1 VSFDLSRSAF
11 VVRPRTVTLSRVGD
25 ALWWLAVPWL
35 FVMLALSAAA
45 QRAGLL
51 DLVATRVVVLATG
64 VAPLVL
70 VFGSPLLGRLPGLR
84 WLLVSPQPGAML
96 NGDGIELTLPDLGVR
111 WFPWREIERLE
122 LHETRW
128 RQWGELRGVDGSR
141 LANVPMNLVY
151 LKETWLTA
159 PTLAQAVVRMRPDL
173 FVLTEARWGRADAFG
188 RRGAGVVPIDQ
199 AEVGRAH
206 TRRFIGVFVPLAVI
220 GIVTLVVWLVRA
232 A

>member
-1 VSFDLSRSAF
+1 VSIDLSRSAF
-11 VVRPRTVTLSRVGD
+11 VVRSRTVTLSRIGD

-35 FVMLALSAAA
+35 FVMLAVAYAA

-51 DLVATRVVVLATG
+51 DLVATRAVVLAAG

-84 WLLVSPQPGAML
+84 WLLATPQPGAIL
-96 NGDGIELTLPDLGVR
+96 NEDGIELALPDVGVCWFR
-111 WFPWREIERLE
+111 WQEIDRLE

-128 RQWGELRGVDGSR
+128 RQWGELRGGDGSR
-141 LANVPMNLVY
+141 LAIVPMNLVY

-159 PTLAQAVVRMRPDL
+159 PTLAEAVVRMRPDL

-188 RRGAGVVPIDQ
+188 RRGPAVVPIDQ

-206 TRRFIGVFVPLAVI
+206 TRRFFGLLVPLAVV